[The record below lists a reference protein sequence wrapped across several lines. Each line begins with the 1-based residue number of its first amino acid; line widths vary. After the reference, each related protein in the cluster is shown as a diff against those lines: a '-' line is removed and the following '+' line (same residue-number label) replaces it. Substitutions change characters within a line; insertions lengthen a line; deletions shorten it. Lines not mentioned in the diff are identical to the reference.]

1 MKPFIL
7 IENQQSRIRAITRF
21 CIFTAILCIPY
32 VCIFY
37 YSQLYTQALVIS
49 AIILLFFLA
58 AWLNRVSRF
67 TFSKTVIVFNTN
79 FAVAYFS
86 IVLGF
91 SSGIHLF
98 LFTAPLITYLL
109 FDFTQKL
116 KITLS
121 ISAYSLNFLT
131 IYIID
136 KFTLLPV
143 MPLSDKIHELLYF
156 MNFIFSL
163 ALSFFLIIYFANN
176 NSLYIS
182 LLTKANTIL
191 KYQQGQMQVEIE
203 EKTRTS
209 KKLSETL
216 KEKDNLLSEIHHRVK
231 NNLAVISG
239 LLELQNYYIQDE
251 KASSVLK
258 ESRNRIKSIALLH
271 EKFYE
276 NKNLDSIEI
285 RSYVDELIHYIKLSF
300 TNDKKNINIHTQ
312 IDHIEL
318 PMKEALPFSLLLNEL
333 ATNSYKHAF
342 KKKNKGNIYI
352 SVTKSKNEFIFRYK
366 DDGCGFDAS
375 GSQPKDS
382 LGMNLIEAFSKQLKG
397 NMIFESNNNKNI
409 EGVDFKLN
417 FKLADN

>member
-1 MKPFIL
+1 M
-7 IENQQSRIRAITRF
+7 SG
-21 CIFTAILCIPY
+21 
-32 VCIFY
+32 
-37 YSQLYTQALVIS
+37 
-49 AIILLFFLA
+49 IILLFLLA

-67 TFSKTVIVFNTN
+67 TFSKAVIVFNTN

-163 ALSFFLIIYFANN
+163 TLSFFLIIYFANN

-191 KYQQGQMQVEIE
+191 KYQHSQMQVEID

-216 KEKDNLLSEIHHRVK
+216 KEKDTLLSEIHHRVK

-239 LLELQNYYIQDE
+239 LLELQNYYIHDE

-300 TNDKKNINIHTQ
+300 TNDKKNISIHTQ

-366 DDGCGFDAS
+366 DDGCGFDAA

-397 NMIFESNNNKNI
+397 NMTFESNNNKNI

-417 FKLADN
+417 FKLADS